1 MDHILVYGD
10 SLDAYQALAVLEK
23 TDALSKT
30 SFAAPEGERSPF
42 VDVMEECAELL
53 GSTALHV
60 HDPRR
65 MTLTSLQNRD
75 GSSKPRALFEV
86 RWAKVQRSLST
97 SLIS

>member
-1 MDHILVYGD
+1 MVYGD

-30 SFAAPEGERSPF
+30 SFVAPVAERSPF

-65 MTLTSLQNRD
+65 MNLTSLHNKD
-75 GSSKPRALFEV
+75 GGSKPRALF
-86 RWAKVQRSLST
+86 KVGATAILRS
-97 SLIS
+97 